1 MRVPDCHG
9 SSQLGKEEGG
19 EVELARKFNT
29 VVVLLLLLLCIL
41 VLLHLLVK
49 HLSRGKNTA
58 KEASMMGTDCWLRTH
73 ILPMIERVKLPV
85 VDFSKGQDCFS
96 SLQQRTTPLGPKSQ
110 RRGPFGFPKQRRHL
124 TSASEICLRLQGKRT
139 ISRLIPVRRTLTRQ
153 PDFRSFFQSSTNFQQ
168 CLPKIRAN
176 PIRNP
181 SQSLDNLVPSFCP
194 SDSKMASVD
203 TKSVPD
209 LYHGHYSAI
218 FTNSPH
224 LRRSQ
229 TKSPLARV
237 KQQTEVQAKSLP
249 DISNRCQ
256 PDNLVADKSL
266 SNTACTLPMPTFVRR
281 PHVKSSHWRHNKS
294 PAHGKSSHR
303 QHTTTNTKSLFR
315 LEKFQT

>member
-1 MRVPDCHG
+1 MRVPDSHG
-9 SSQLGKEEGG
+9 SSQLEKEEGG
-19 EVELARKFNT
+19 ELELVREFNT

-139 ISRLIPVRRTLTRQ
+139 ISRLIPVRRTPTRQ

-194 SDSKMASVD
+194 SDSKMAVY

-209 LYHGHYSAI
+209 LYHGHCSAI
-218 FTNSPH
+218 FTN
-224 LRRSQ
+224 
-229 TKSPLARV
+229 V
-237 KQQTEVQAKSLP
+237 
-249 DISNRCQ
+249 
-256 PDNLVADKSL
+256 VADKSL
-266 SNTACTLPMPTFVRR
+266 SNTACTLPMPTIVRR

-303 QHTTTNTKSLFR
+303 QHTTTKTKSLFR